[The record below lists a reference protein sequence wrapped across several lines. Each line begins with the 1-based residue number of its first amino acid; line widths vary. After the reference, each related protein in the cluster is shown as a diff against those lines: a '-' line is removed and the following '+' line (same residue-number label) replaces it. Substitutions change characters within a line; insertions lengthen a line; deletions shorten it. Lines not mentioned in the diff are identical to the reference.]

1 MTKRFSLVLISL
13 VALAVLI
20 LPASAANNV
29 IPLGGDVFIGE
40 QGLDVTACVAS
51 NVNIAWFASGTNP
64 NTDAPNYQFNVGDA
78 TNFYVAP
85 SIFVGRT
92 GNWYSAWGGGASTVA
107 FTAVDPS
114 IVIKVWDNNANKDV
128 TGKQVVSGDF
138 LNFRVETNTYSVAT
152 RPGYNA
158 STNGFVNIKVKTADG
173 ATYTALQ
180 QTASVS
186 IKLTGQTVDQS
197 LWYWVSTAANP
208 PGAPTPFNGWNTG
221 VTDSSGSKLYK
232 TGTYTVSA
240 ELNLNAIKDNY
251 KAPDGTDYTGK
262 TVTTLN
268 TVAVTSDTVKIEAS
282 KDTVVR
288 GNQFSVTVTGR
299 PNEFYYVWVKGTSGK
314 TDPTKQP
321 PQIARNQDSVYMD
334 PPCGSGFP
342 TTGVPTP
349 PANPVGDYVYE
360 GGAGRT
366 IQQDVPQTT
375 NPPSCSYYAGIKTS
389 STGTRTIGFLTG
401 ADTDDQKYTIRV
413 ENNFAGQYFS
423 DEVDVKIEKGTVTIV
438 AAGDQS
444 YYLGQEVLLSGTNS
458 ETDTVYLFITGP
470 NLPAN
475 GGLLTDPRQAVC
487 GVPPC
492 TTPIFTTTTV
502 LDDNTWEYKWQTAN
516 LNIDAGTY
524 TVYAVATPQDKSNL
538 AGAQYATVSV
548 IIRKPFVT
556 AQASQSTVAQGDKL
570 YIRGVAEG
578 QPSVG
583 VAIWIMGKNYV
594 DYSTQSVNSDGTFED
609 EIDGAITSGQTS
621 GQYFVVVQHPMYNDR
636 FDVYPQANGGYPW
649 RYVVGPYPIQG
660 AENIIFTLQGPGSL
674 QGSDAA
680 NALTVALDNPSV
692 DDTYTK
698 LQYLIEVPEINIVP
712 ITQKV
717 VGDKFNIQ
725 GTTNLAVDDEILVE
739 VYSSSF
745 GPTPKET
752 SGEFSGS
759 SGTVKVV
766 QGTQGF
772 NTWSFPVDT
781 TTFKPDEYIVT
792 ASAIGLETAQ
802 DITATTLFN
811 VVEFVPTT
819 VPTTV
824 PPTTVVNTTPPTTV
838 PTTVPPTTTPGFG
851 ALVAL
856 IGLGAVAFL
865 IVRKH

>member
-1 MTKRFSLVLISL
+1 MTKRFSLVLIAL

-20 LPASAANNV
+20 LPASAVDNV

-40 QGLDVTACVAS
+40 QGLDVSACVAS
-51 NVNIAWFASGTNP
+51 DANIAWFASGTNP

-78 TNFYVAP
+78 TNFYVSP

-92 GNWYSAWGGGASTVA
+92 GNWYSAWGSGASTVA

-114 IVIKVWDNNANKDV
+114 IVIKAWDNNANKDV
-128 TGKQVVSGDF
+128 TGKQVISGDF
-138 LNFRVETNTYSVAT
+138 LNFRVETNTYSVTT
-152 RPGYNA
+152 RTGYNP
-158 STNGFVNIKVKTADG
+158 STDGFVNIKVKTADG
-173 ATYTALQ
+173 STYTALYQ
-180 QTASVS
+180 LYNISIGLTAQNVN
-186 IKLTGQTVDQS
+186 QS

-208 PGAPTPFNGWNTG
+208 PGALTPYNGWNTA
-221 VTDSSGSKLYK
+221 VTDSSGSRLYK
-232 TGTYTVSA
+232 AGTYTVSA
-240 ELNLNAIKDNY
+240 ELNLNSIKDNY
-251 KAPDGTDYTGK
+251 KAPDGSDYTGK

-268 TVAVTSDTVKIEAS
+268 TVTITSQQVKIEAS

-288 GNQFSVTVTGR
+288 GNQFSVTVTGS
-299 PNEFYYVWVKGTSGK
+299 PNAYYYVWVKGTNGQN
-314 TDPTKQP
+314 DPAKQP

-334 PPCGSGFP
+334 PPCGTGFP
-342 TTGVPTP
+342 AGG
-349 PANPVGDYVYE
+349 PANPIGSYVYE

-366 IQQDVPQTT
+366 ISQDVPSTT
-375 NPPSCSYYAGIKTS
+375 TPPPCSYYAGIKTS
-389 STGTRTIGFLTG
+389 SSGTRTVGFLTG
-401 ADTDDQKYTIRV
+401 PDTKDQKYTIRV
-413 ENNFAGQYFS
+413 ETNVGGQYYS
-423 DEVDVKIEKGTVTIV
+423 DEVDVAIEKGTVTVV
-438 AAGDQS
+438 ASGDQS
-444 YYLGQEVLLSGTNS
+444 YFLGQEVQLSGTNS

-475 GGLLTDPRQAVC
+475 GGLLTDPRTPVC
-487 GVPPC
+487 GPCVPPV
-492 TTPIFTTTTV
+492 FTSTNV
-502 LDDNTWEYKWQTAN
+502 LDDNTWTYKWQTAN

-524 TVYAVATPQDKSNL
+524 TIYAVATPQDKSDL

-583 VAIWIMGKNYV
+583 VAIWVMGKNFV
-594 DYSTQSVNSDGTFED
+594 DYDTQSVNSDGTFEY
-609 EIDGAITSGQTS
+609 EIDGAVTSGLTS

-636 FDVYPQANGGYPW
+636 FDVYPTSGDGYQW
-649 RYVVGPYPIQG
+649 RYVVGPYPITG

-698 LQYLIEVPEINIVP
+698 LQFLIEVPEINIVP
-712 ITQKV
+712 ITQKQ
-717 VGDKFNIQ
+717 VGDKFNVQ
-725 GTTNLAVDDEILVE
+725 GTTNLAVDDELLVE
-739 VYSSSF
+739 IYSSSF

-752 SGEFSGS
+752 SGEFSGA
-759 SGTVKVV
+759 SGTVKIV

-781 TTFKPDEYIVT
+781 STFKPDEYIVT
-792 ASAIGLETAQ
+792 VSALGLETAQ

-819 VPTTV
+819 VPTTA
-824 PPTTVVNTTPPTTV
+824 PPTTAPPTTAPTTV

>member
-1 MTKRFSLVLISL
+1 MTKRFSLVLIAL
-13 VALAVLI
+13 VALVMLA
-20 LPASAANNV
+20 LPVSAAQNQ
-29 IPLGGDVFIGE
+29 IAQGGDVFIGE
-40 QGLDVTACVAS
+40 SGLDVSSFLVS
-51 NVNIAWFASGTNP
+51 DSNIAWFASGTNP
-64 NTDAPNYQFNVGDA
+64 NTDAPNYQLNVGDA

-92 GNWYSAWGGGASTVA
+92 GNWYSAWGTGTSTVA

-114 IVIKVWDNNANKDV
+114 ITIKVWDNNANKDV
-128 TGKQVVSGDF
+128 TGKSVTQGDF
-138 LNFRVETNTYSVAT
+138 LNFRVETNTYSVTARPTYNPAT
-152 RPGYNA
+152 D
-158 STNGFVNIKVKTADG
+158 GFVKIRVKTADG
-173 ATYTALQ
+173 SVYTALYQ
-180 QTASVS
+180 NATVS
-186 IKLTGQTVDQS
+186 IPLSTQSVNQS
-197 LWYWVSTAANP
+197 LWYWVAVQTGS
-208 PGAPTPFNGWNTG
+208 GWNTAA
-221 VTDSSGSKLYK
+221 VDSAGARLYK
-232 TGTYTVSA
+232 DGTYTVWA
-240 ELNLNAIKDNY
+240 ELDPLNHIKDNY

-262 TVTTLN
+262 TVSTLV
-268 TVAVTSDTVKIEAS
+268 TVTIAADTVKIEAS

-299 PNEFYYVWVKGTSGK
+299 PNEYYYVWVKGTSG
-314 TDPTKQP
+314 DNDVNKQP

-334 PPCGSGFP
+334 PPCGSGDP
-342 TTGVPTP
+342 RSTTPNSLIGT
-349 PANPVGDYVYE
+349 YQYE
-360 GGAGRT
+360 GGAGANIT
-366 IQQDVPQTT
+366 SDVPHTT
-375 NPPSCSYYAGIKTS
+375 DPPACSYYALIKTS
-389 STGTRTIGFLTG
+389 SSGVRTVGFLTS
-401 ADTDDQKYTIRV
+401 ALTNDQTYTIRV
-413 ENNFAGQYFS
+413 ENKFGTQYKS
-423 DEVDVKIEKGTVTIV
+423 DEVDVKIEKGTVTVV

-444 YYLGQEVLLSGTNS
+444 YFLGQEVQLSGTNS
-458 ETDTVYLFITGP
+458 ETDSVFLFITGP
-470 NLPAN
+470 NLPNN
-475 GGLLTDPRQAVC
+475 GGLMTDPLIPVC
-487 GVPPC
+487 SLCVP
-492 TTPIFTTTTV
+492 PIFTVTDV
-502 LDDNTWEYKWQTAN
+502 LGDNTWTYKWQTAN

-524 TVYAVATPQDKSNL
+524 TIYAVATPNDKGNL
-538 AGAQYATVSV
+538 AGTQYGTVSV

-570 YIRGVAEG
+570 YVRGVAEG
-578 QPSVG
+578 QPSQG
-583 VAIWIMGKNYV
+583 VAIWIMGKNFV
-594 DYSTQSVNSDGTFED
+594 DYATQSVNDDGTFEY
-609 EIDGAITSGQTS
+609 EIDGAVTSSLTS

-636 FDVYPQANGGYPW
+636 FDVYPQSNGGYPW

-698 LQYLIEVPEINIVP
+698 LQFLIEVPEIKIVP

-717 VGDKFNIQ
+717 VGDKFNVQ

-739 VYSSSF
+739 IYSSSF

-752 SGEFSGS
+752 SGEFSGT

-766 QGTQGF
+766 PGTEGF

-792 ASAIGLETAQ
+792 VSAIGLETAQ

-811 VVEFVPTT
+811 VVEYVPTT
-819 VPTTV
+819 VPTTAPPTTV
-824 PPTTVVNTTPPTTV
+824 PPTTVPTTA
-838 PTTVPPTTTPGFG
+838 PTAVPTTTPGFG